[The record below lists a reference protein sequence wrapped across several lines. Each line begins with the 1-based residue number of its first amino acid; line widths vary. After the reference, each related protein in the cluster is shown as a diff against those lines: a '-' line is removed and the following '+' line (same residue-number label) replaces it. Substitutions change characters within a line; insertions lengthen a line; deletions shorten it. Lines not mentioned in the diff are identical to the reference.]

1 MTDRSFPDD
10 LNPEP
15 ADPELIRED
24 DLVEAIFIGP
34 PRQPTADPYDL
45 GELFL
50 GWSWGS
56 GYRNWNNGVRALA
69 RALRGLTEAG
79 LIERRTIRRVSGPTH
94 HGFVLTED
102 GEKALRALSGDW
114 ISNARAERNAR

>member
-1 MTDRSFPDD
+1 MSDNSFPDD

-15 ADPELIRED
+15 ADPELPEQD
-24 DLVEAIFIGP
+24 DSVEAIFIGP
-34 PRQPTADPYDL
+34 PRQRTGDPYDL

-50 GWSWGS
+50 GWAWGS
-56 GYRNWNNGVRALA
+56 GYRDWNTAVRVLA
-69 RALRGLTEAG
+69 RALRGLVETG
-79 LIERRTIRRVSGPTH
+79 LIERRTIRRISGPTH

-114 ISNARAERNAR
+114 ITNPRPERNA